1 MSKLQPYPKYK
12 PIAYDYV
19 SQLPEGWEL
28 LPNIAIFQE
37 RKERIP
43 DEMELLSVSISKGVV
58 RQIDMDKKDIS
69 SQDKSNYKVVRK
81 GDIAYGMEFRKG
93 AVGYSIFDG
102 KVSPVYTV
110 LKQREGKYKIN
121 PIFFHYMFRT
131 IFYKNYIWRNV
142 YGIGEHFLPL
152 RFNDFKR
159 MYSIVPPLA
168 EQNAIV
174 AYLDAKTQQIQDFI
188 TKKQKLIQLLEE
200 KKKVFTSL
208 LLSSKAEVEKYDT
221 GIDWIGEIP
230 QNWKVI
236 SLKYLLK
243 SKLKYGA
250 NEEARE
256 ANFSDPRYI
265 RITDFG
271 FNGELRED
279 TYRSLPFK
287 KAKEYLLEEGDILF
301 ARSGATVGKAFQFK
315 NYDGQACFAG
325 YLIKATPNENKILS
339 DYLYLYTQS
348 IFFDKWKNQIF
359 NQATIENI
367 GADKYAVLK
376 VILPPIEEQKR
387 IVNQIKESNLQFTQ
401 AITQAQLEI
410 EKLKEYQESL
420 ITQVVTGQLQVPM
433 A

>member
-1 MSKLQPYPKYK
+1 MSKLQPYPKYN

-37 RKERIP
+37 RKEKGGL
-43 DEMELLSVSISKGVV
+43 EMDALSVSAIKGIVKSADYED
-58 RQIDMDKKDIS
+58 RKDRTS
-69 SQDKSNYKVVRK
+69 DDKSEYLIVYK
-81 GDIAYGMEFRKG
+81 GDIPYNTMLMWAG
-93 AVGYSIFDG
+93 AVGRSEYEGI
-102 KVSPVYTV
+102 VSPAYTV
-110 LKQREGKYKIN
+110 LKPKMEINTKY
-121 PIFFHYMFRT
+121 FHYMFRSE
-131 IFYKNYIWRNV
+131 FYKNYSKRFS
-142 YGIGEHFLPL
+142 YGIVDSRL
-152 RFNDFKR
+152 RLYYTNFKR